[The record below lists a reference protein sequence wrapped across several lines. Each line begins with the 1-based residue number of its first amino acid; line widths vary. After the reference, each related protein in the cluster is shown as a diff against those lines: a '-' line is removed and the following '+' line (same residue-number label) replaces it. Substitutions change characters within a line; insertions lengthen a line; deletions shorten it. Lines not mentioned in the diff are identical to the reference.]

1 MHHKSLLAILIS
13 SSLLLGCGSSDKD
26 APIVTPPDT
35 GTPDTGVPVTPPTTP
50 PATEY
55 NHTVAGLAVYQGALS
70 GADICVDINKNLAC
84 DPSEPSSVTDAQ
96 GQYQVDWKSTA
107 EQEDYY
113 LIASWTASSTPAPM
127 QVQALPLKIKNQR
140 VKAYKVPAI
149 DEAGQGRIYSTPE
162 YNGAING
169 LTHIKLMRVLDMISQ
184 DLPATEITTL
194 SAELDA
200 LLAVLYER
208 DVADLYQVSAE
219 ASASDKLTQMHYA
232 LAFVEK
238 LIAEKIPNVLA
249 AEQILTTITARLWQ
263 VFNDSGLL
271 AAEFFTQDS
280 LDANILVSSAAIA
293 LGFTD
298 TPLDN
303 RIMSAQDWDIVLSNI
318 LNDAGFGNTFSLS
331 LASNYN
337 SVSLLNSDNSEHLIA
352 IIDQDSP
359 IFVIQAP
366 VTEPDENEGDNI
378 ECWNGADNKW
388 YTENNAPVVAPVIEG
403 NRYTTRYSGTEV
415 AINFDI
421 NKITDSANSEFWQ
434 SVINLSPA
442 ILKLDTLTWPETLY
456 QLNITQTA
464 DVMCR
469 LVDNYA
475 YFDLPDYDSPEKI
488 TTSDIARIHFPS
500 YFPDYMFSDDAK
512 QEFTLLAADGSVHQK
527 YRMTKSI
534 SPNNQLLF
542 AITAIEEGLLPEN
555 EQSDYLLVDGQYLIE
570 VEIHKAMQ
578 STTATNSFNMSFA
591 ETTGFNQTLYQ
602 HLLQQVKP

>member
-26 APIVTPPDT
+26 APVIPPDT
-35 GTPDTGVPVTPPTTP
+35 GTPDTGVPVTPPVMP

-84 DPSEPSSVTDAQ
+84 DPTEPSSVTDAQ
-96 GQYQVDWKSTA
+96 GQYQVDWKSAA

-127 QVQALPLKIKNQR
+127 QVQALPLKIKNQH
-140 VKAYKVPAI
+140 VKAQNVPAI
-149 DEAGQGRIYSTPE
+149 DQAGQGRLYSTPE
-162 YNGAING
+162 YSGAING
-169 LTHIKLMRVLDMISQ
+169 LTHTKLMRVLDMISQ
-184 DLPATEITTL
+184 DLSATEITTL

-249 AEQILTTITARLWQ
+249 AEQILTTITAKLWQ

-280 LDANILVSSAAIA
+280 LDANIVVSSAAIA
-293 LGFTD
+293 LGFTE

-469 LVDNYA
+469 IVDNYA

-542 AITAIEEGLLPEN
+542 AITAIVEGLLPEN

-570 VEIHKAMQ
+570 VEINKAMQ
-578 STTATNSFNMSFA
+578 STTATNTFNMSFA